1 MIWLSTA
8 KPFLVRADLNVPM
21 QNGIVS
27 DASRIERLIPTLK
40 FLIAAQCKVVVLSH
54 FGRPDGKPNPKFS
67 LKSIAQEV
75 ERYLKQP
82 VAFADDCVGS
92 VAENAI
98 NALTPGQVI
107 VLENTRFHPEEEAND
122 PAFAKATRQ
131 TRRRVCE

>member
-1 MIWLSTA
+1 
-8 KPFLVRADLNVPM
+8 
-21 QNGIVS
+21 
-27 DASRIERLIPTLK
+27 
-40 FLIAAQCKVVVLSH
+40 VLSH

-92 VAENAI
+92 VAEMPSCAH
-98 NALTPGQVI
+98 TWSVI

-122 PAFAKATRQ
+122 PAFAKQLAKLAT
-131 TRRRVCE
+131 CL